1 MRICLFF
8 FSLLCFIVFA
18 AIPSHLSKI
27 IEKSITEKTTTMA
40 GDDLDDGLEY
50 EFDAGPDAVS
60 LAPDAGDENEIFDQ
74 EESDISKSK
83 FSDKADSD
91 ATEKKDSE
99 NPKKRKH
106 KSSLLAEKKRM
117 KMEMDMEQKRTI
129 SKELSTEVIADYING
144 RIAQKNRNLSSLEL
158 SELYLPKECFRST
171 SDFDK
176 DETPRNLDNLS
187 KFITNRFKNMLP
199 SKLKQ
204 SKATKDTKKADTER
218 KFIAIVSMSAI
229 RACDIHRATRDL
241 SGSSLKIINKNKL
254 DVDLDLVL
262 KTKSRVLCCTPG
274 RLSKVLNAENLPLRW
289 EEIKIIIVDNSY
301 LDKKSQNVWD
311 INETPKVLK
320 TLVNAGSKIYFY

>member
-1 MRICLFF
+1 MNICTFF
-8 FSLLCFIVFA
+8 FSLCYIVFA
-18 AIPSHLSKI
+18 AIPSHLSIFK
-27 IEKSITEKTTTMA
+27 EMSITERTTTMA

-50 EFDAGPDAVS
+50 EFDAEPDVVS
-60 LAPDAGDENEIFDQ
+60 VAPDTGDESEIFDQ
-74 EESDISKSK
+74 EESDTSKSRS
-83 FSDKADSD
+83 SDKAASD
-91 ATEKKDSE
+91 ATENKNTE
-99 NPKKRKH
+99 NSKKRKH
-106 KSSLLAEKKRM
+106 KNSLLAEKKRM

-171 SDFDK
+171 SEFDK

-187 KFITNRFKNMLP
+187 KFITNRFQNMLP

-204 SKATKDTKKADTER
+204 SKATKDNKTAEAER
-218 KFIAIVSMSAI
+218 KFIAVVSMSAI
-229 RACDIHRATRDL
+229 RACDIHRATRGL

-301 LDKKSQNVWD
+301 LDKKCQNVWD
-311 INETPKVLK
+311 INETPKVMK
-320 TLVNAGSKIYFY
+320 SLVNAGSKIYFY

>member
-1 MRICLFF
+1 MSFF
-8 FSLLCFIVFA
+8 FSLCFIVFA

-60 LAPDAGDENEIFDQ
+60 LAPDAGDENKIFDQ

-204 SKATKDTKKADTER
+204 SKATKDTKTADTER